1 MKTITTLLSLCAAL
15 IAFSAVAEVKLEDN
29 SKILGK
35 WRVNAESLALDK
47 EKKAL
52 HVSWEFQNNGLLRT
66 IAEDTLGRTSEMD
79 ITVKYGVEGGII
91 KKQVSP
97 GREKYED
104 CTVVSLEGKDMVLRC
119 RSLFFFMTRK

>member
-15 IAFSAVAEVKLEDN
+15 IAFSAAAEVKLEDN

-52 HVSWEFQNNGLLRT
+52 NVSWEFQNNGMLRT
-66 IAEDTLGRTSEMD
+66 IGEDSLGRTSEMD
-79 ITVKYGVEGGII
+79 ISIKYSVEGGII

-104 CTVVSLEGKDMVLRC
+104 CTVIALEGKDMTLRC
-119 RSLFFFMTRK
+119 RSLYFFMTRK

>member
-1 MKTITTLLSLCAAL
+1 MKTITALLSLCAAQ
-15 IAFSAVAEVKLEDN
+15 ISFSAHADVKLEDN

-35 WRVNAESLALDK
+35 WRVNAEALALDK

-52 HVSWEFQNNGLLRT
+52 NVSWEFQNNGMLRT
-66 IAEDTLGRTSEMD
+66 IAEDSLGRTSEMD
-79 ITVKYGVEGGII
+79 ITVKYSIEGGVI

-104 CTVVSLEGKDMVLRC
+104 CTVIALECKDMTLRC
-119 RSLFFFMTRK
+119 RSLYFFMTRK

>member
-29 SKILGK
+29 SKVLGK

-47 EKKAL
+47 EKKTL
-52 HVSWEFQNNGLLRT
+52 NVSWEFQNNGFLRT

-79 ITVKYGVEGGII
+79 ITVKYSVEGGII

-104 CTVVSLEGKDMVLRC
+104 CAVISLEGKDMTLRC
-119 RSLFFFMTRK
+119 RNLFFFMSRK